1 MKESRSLKVIKTG
14 GISTSG
20 PSLTSKNLVREYF
33 KYDRRQVADQ
43 IKSMRAVAH
52 ANALELELIAAE
64 KVLGNV
70 VCEEFLL
77 VAKEFN
83 ALAEKLTSLNGLVKQ
98 AKEYPSGKNVGN
110 QKGNTRGLGTANESS
125 VESATSSVL

>member
-14 GISTSG
+14 GIATSDS
-20 PSLTSKNLVREYF
+20 SLASRTFSRECF
-33 KYDRRQVADQ
+33 KYDRAQVAEQ
-43 IKSMRAVAH
+43 IKSMRAVAY

-64 KVLGNV
+64 KVFENV

-83 ALAEKLTSLNGLVKQ
+83 ALAGKLTSLNGLVKQ
-98 AKEYPSGKNVGN
+98 AKDPSEKENVRI
-110 QKGNTRGLGTANESS
+110 RGVIHKASVPETSLRSRAPRSS
-125 VESATSSVL
+125 VF